1 EKGRAGHDAPQRRI
15 ETILSR
21 REQLMAEIGSL
32 SESPTHSR
40 FIDNARQLLTRWWAT
55 ANWNGREDLL
65 RTAEWAVRI
74 AKQEAV
80 GPRPPVK
87 APASRASRGAN
98 RAPSRHRNRTCH

>member
-32 SESPTHSR
+32 SESPTRSR

-65 RTAEWAVRI
+65 RTAQWAVRI

-80 GPRPPVK
+80 GLRPAVK
-87 APASRASRGAN
+87 APASPPTTRPN
-98 RAPSRHRNRTCH
+98 PAP